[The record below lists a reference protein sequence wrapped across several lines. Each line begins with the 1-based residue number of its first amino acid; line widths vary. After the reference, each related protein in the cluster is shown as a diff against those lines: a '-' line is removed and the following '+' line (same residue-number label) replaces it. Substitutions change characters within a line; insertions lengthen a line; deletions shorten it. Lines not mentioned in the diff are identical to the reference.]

1 MTFQPPVDEM
11 ERHQVYWLEDGNII
25 LVLEDRIA
33 FRVYRGHL
41 ARHSL
46 VFADMV
52 ALSSPTTKN
61 DRKAQATVEP
71 PEFRPASSPQAT
83 FKQPKTIEEQEYY
96 DGSPVLRMSQDRAE
110 DFAALLDVVLQVTPA
125 DPSFNMLEGVLRI
138 STKYLFE
145 GVRAWAVEHM
155 QARLPTTLHDLLA
168 DPTLEVYGDR
178 TLAARVISLARE
190 FDLPQLIPLAL
201 YAIVSFNFAEPPAPA
216 SPLFSPQSSPTA
228 TTFPPAPPPPNPYIA
243 ALATIHATLPSGDVS
258 RFTLGRQ
265 RLSEAAVSYLFQL
278 REYGLMK
285 ISCSRKVGQY
295 HRTCAAGNVH
305 AVWSRPQPAVAE
317 FLRNPLGIM
326 AVEGKAYDFSTMCGD
341 CNTAGQAKHIELV
354 EDLFGRLSEI
364 FMLDDHSFERR

>member
-1 MTFQPPVDEM
+1 M
-11 ERHQVYWLEDGNII
+11 
-25 LVLEDRIA
+25 
-33 FRVYRGHL
+33 
-41 ARHSL
+41 
-46 VFADMV
+46 
-52 ALSSPTTKN
+52 
-61 DRKAQATVEP
+61 
-71 PEFRPASSPQAT
+71 
-83 FKQPKTIEEQEYY
+83 
-96 DGSPVLRMSQDRAE
+96 
-110 DFAALLDVVLQVTPA
+110 
-125 DPSFNMLEGVLRI
+125 
-138 STKYLFE
+138 
-145 GVRAWAVEHM
+145 
-155 QARLPTTLHDLLA
+155 
-168 DPTLEVYGDR
+168 YGDR
-178 TLAARVISLARE
+178 TLAARVIALARE

-201 YAIVSFNFAEPPAPA
+201 YAIISFNFAEPPAPA

-228 TTFPPAPPPPNPYIA
+228 HTFPPVPPSPNPYIA
-243 ALATIHATLPSGDVS
+243 ALATIHVTLPPGDLS

-317 FLRNPLGIM
+317 FLRNPLGVM

-364 FMLDDHSFERR
+364 FMLDDRSFERR